1 MWTDTSINFIEPDVQ
16 WTCWYIR
23 YKKIWWGLLVGAL
36 LGLVG
41 AVAVSTY
48 MYIGYQDV
56 VAKQME
62 VQSHHVDAT
71 EAHQM
76 YEGYVTHKDTEKA
89 HTFGG
94 VPDCIYLLDA
104 ANRFHV
110 QLIEWST
117 LDQWYIE
124 ARGSNENEL
133 HQFSAA
139 LAKLGG
145 QRHYDEVVEKEQ
157 GTAMYRAR
165 ITGTVESA
173 TSAKKKPPR
182 QP

>member
-1 MWTDTSINFIEPDVQ
+1 
-16 WTCWYIR
+16 
-23 YKKIWWGLLVGAL
+23 
-36 LGLVG
+36 
-41 AVAVSTY
+41 
-48 MYIGYQDV
+48 
-56 VAKQME
+56 ME

-76 YEGYVTHKDTEKA
+76 YEGYITHKDTNKT
-89 HTFGG
+89 HTFGS
-94 VPDCIYLLDA
+94 VRDCIYLLDA

-145 QRHYDEVVEKEQ
+145 QRHYDEVVEKAQ

-165 ITGTVESA
+165 ITGTVEGS
-173 TSAKKKPPR
+173 TSAKKKSPR

>member
-1 MWTDTSINFIEPDVQ
+1 MWTDTSINFIEPDLQ
-16 WTCWYIR
+16 WNCWYIR
-23 YKKIWWGLLVGAL
+23 YRKIWWGLLVGVF

-48 MYIGYQDV
+48 TYMAYQDV
-56 VAKQME
+56 VAKQVE

-89 HTFGG
+89 RMFGSIR
-94 VPDCIYLLDA
+94 DCIILLDA
-104 ANRFHV
+104 ANRCHV

-117 LDQWYIE
+117 MDQWYIE

-139 LAKLGG
+139 LTKLGG
-145 QRHYDEVVEKEQ
+145 QRHYDEVEEKQ
-157 GTAMYRAR
+157 HGTAMYRAR
-165 ITGTVESA
+165 ITGTVEGA
-173 TSAKKKPPR
+173 TGAKKKSPH

>member
-1 MWTDTSINFIEPDVQ
+1 MWTDTSVNFIEPDIQ

-23 YKKIWWGLLVGAL
+23 YRKIWWGLLVGAL

-41 AVAVSTY
+41 SVAVSTY

-62 VQSHHVDAT
+62 VQSNHVDAT

-76 YEGYVTHKDTEKA
+76 YEGYITHKDTEKTR
-89 HTFGG
+89 TFGS
-94 VPDCIYLLDA
+94 VRDCIYLLDA

-145 QRHYDEVVEKEQ
+145 QRHYDEVVEKEP

-165 ITGTVESA
+165 ITGTVEGA
-173 TSAKKKPPR
+173 TSAKKKSPR

>member
-1 MWTDTSINFIEPDVQ
+1 
-16 WTCWYIR
+16 
-23 YKKIWWGLLVGAL
+23 
-36 LGLVG
+36 
-41 AVAVSTY
+41 
-48 MYIGYQDV
+48 
-56 VAKQME
+56 
-62 VQSHHVDAT
+62 
-71 EAHQM
+71 M

-89 HTFGG
+89 RMFGSIR
-94 VPDCIYLLDA
+94 DCIILLDA
-104 ANRFHV
+104 ANRCHV

-117 LDQWYIE
+117 MDQWYIE

-139 LAKLGG
+139 LTKLGG

-165 ITGTVESA
+165 ITGTVEGA
-173 TSAKKKPPR
+173 TGAKKKSPH

>member
-1 MWTDTSINFIEPDVQ
+1 M
-16 WTCWYIR
+16 
-23 YKKIWWGLLVGAL
+23 
-36 LGLVG
+36 VG

-48 MYIGYQDV
+48 MYMAYQDV

-76 YEGYVTHKDTEKA
+76 YKGYITHKDTNKT
-89 HTFGG
+89 HTFGT
-94 VPDCIYLLDA
+94 VRDCIILLDA
-104 ANRFHV
+104 ANRCHV

-117 LDQWYIE
+117 MDQWYIE

-139 LAKLGG
+139 LTKLGG

-157 GTAMYRAR
+157 GAAMYRAR
-165 ITGTVESA
+165 ITGTVEGA
-173 TSAKKKPPR
+173 TGAKKKSPR

>member
-1 MWTDTSINFIEPDVQ
+1 M
-16 WTCWYIR
+16 
-23 YKKIWWGLLVGAL
+23 
-36 LGLVG
+36 VG

-48 MYIGYQDV
+48 MYMAHQDV
-56 VAKQME
+56 VEKQVE

-71 EAHQM
+71 AAHQM
-76 YEGYVTHKDTEKA
+76 YEGYITHKDTNKA
-89 HTFGG
+89 HTFGS
-94 VPDCIYLLDA
+94 VRDCIYLLDA

-157 GTAMYRAR
+157 GTAIYHAR
-165 ITGTVESA
+165 ITCTVEGA
-173 TSAKKKPPR
+173 TSAKKKSPR